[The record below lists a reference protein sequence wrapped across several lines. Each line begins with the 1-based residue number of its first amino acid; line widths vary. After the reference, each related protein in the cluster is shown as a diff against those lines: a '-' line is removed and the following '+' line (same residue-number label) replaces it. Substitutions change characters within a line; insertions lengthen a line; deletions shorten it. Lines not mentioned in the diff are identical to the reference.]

1 MDINSEIA
9 IKIMGWKHIGCK
21 YYDYKESD
29 KEDLLIYND
38 TSQDI
43 NFHDIWHPEMD
54 MNQAKLIIEKMND
67 RGLSLLIEQSMT
79 DLKHYK
85 VSFLL
90 YKDDKV
96 ACMGTGEDCEG
107 NLAKAIC
114 LAALDTLKDKEDY
127 WSTSE
132 GIEQSR

>member
-1 MDINSEIA
+1 MDINSETA
-9 IKIMGWKHIGCK
+9 MKIMGWHSHQ
-21 YYDYKESD
+21 DH
-29 KEDLLIYND
+29 ND
-38 TSQDI
+38 SGWVNDDGVK
-43 NFHDIWHPEMD
+43 NPVWPWRPDWD
-54 MNQAKLIIEKMND
+54 MNQAKLIIEKMNGC
-67 RGLSLLIEQSMT
+67 GLSILIEQSMT

-96 ACMGTGEDCEG
+96 AYMGTGEDREG

-114 LAALDTLKDKEDY
+114 HAALDTMEDKEDY